1 MKRQL
6 SYKNEKAQTIILL
19 LKFKNMIIYLKESFF
34 FPPDLL

>member
-6 SYKNEKAQTIILL
+6 SYKNEKTQTIILL
-19 LKFKNMIIYLKESFF
+19 LKFKNMIYLKEIFF